1 MVFITQRIE
10 EITKNFDRGMI
21 LKDGRIFKQGLRDE
35 ILTEANLEE
44 TFGMPL
50 KLEQSS
56 NGRIWPVLR

>member
-1 MVFITQRIE
+1 
-10 EITKNFDRGMI
+10 MI